1 MPQGNSARDVMPAVG
16 KVVLV
21 GAGPG
26 DPDLLTVKAAKAIEA
41 ADVIVYDRLV
51 SPQIL
56 DLAPRGAALIS
67 VGKAPRNH
75 SMPQSEINA
84 LLVRL
89 ALGGRHVIRL
99 KGGDPFIFGRGGEEA
114 LELAKHKIPFEVIPG
129 VTSAQGCAAAAGV
142 PLTHRGL
149 ATSVRYITGHCRE
162 DMDLDYDWKG
172 LADPDTTL
180 AVYMGR
186 ATAALI
192 CERLAEHG
200 LAGDTPVL
208 IVARGT
214 TKDEWRCLTRLDALE
229 SKVAELEFDGP
240 VLFVIGKVAGL
251 ARELGGMD
259 AHQGEKSP
267 ALTA

>member
-180 AVYMGR
+180 AVYGARHRTADLRKAGR
-186 ATAALI
+186 TRPGRRYTGSDCRQGHDKGRMALPDQAR
-192 CERLAEHG
+192 C
-200 LAGDTPVL
+200 AGEQGC
-208 IVARGT
+208 GT
-214 TKDEWRCLTRLDALE
+214 G
-229 SKVAELEFDGP
+229 V
-240 VLFVIGKVAGL
+240 
-251 ARELGGMD
+251 
-259 AHQGEKSP
+259 
-267 ALTA
+267 

>member
-1 MPQGNSARDVMPAVG
+1 MAVSG
-16 KVVLV
+16 KVILV

-26 DPDLLTVKAAKAIEA
+26 DPDLMTVKAVRALEN
-41 ADVIVYDRLV
+41 ADVVVYDRLV

-56 DLAPRGAALIS
+56 AMAPRGSARIS

-75 SMPQSEINA
+75 SMPQNEINA

-89 ALGGRHVIRL
+89 ALGGRTVVRL
-99 KGGDPFIFGRGGEEA
+99 KGGDPFIFGRGAEEA
-114 LELAKHKIPFEVIPG
+114 LELARHNIPFEVVPG
-129 VTSAQGCAAAAGV
+129 ITSAQGCAAASGV

-162 DMDLDYDWKG
+162 DIALDYDWQG
-172 LADPDTTL
+172 LADADTTL
-180 AVYMGR
+180 VVYMGL
-186 ATAALI
+186 ASAALI
-192 CERLAEHG
+192 AGKLLQHG

-208 IVARGT
+208 VVNNGT
-214 TKDEWRCLTRLDALE
+214 TSDQRRCLTRLDDLE
-229 SKVAELEFDGP
+229 RLVAESEFEGP
-240 VLFVIGKVAGL
+240 VLFVIGKVSSL

-259 AHQGEKSP
+259 AQQGDKSP